1 MYLFVEFL
9 ECSENI
15 FNLKLIVSAY
25 VSLVLN
31 VFDSGQC
38 ILVKKLKIF
47 YFYDISTTS
56 KGTICIPSSFT
67 LT

>member
-9 ECSENI
+9 EHAENI

-25 VSLVLN
+25 VSFVLN

-38 ILVKKLKIF
+38 ILVKEMKIF
-47 YFYDISTTS
+47 YFYDISTIS
-56 KGTICIPSSFT
+56 PRAQYAYQVA
-67 LT
+67 LH